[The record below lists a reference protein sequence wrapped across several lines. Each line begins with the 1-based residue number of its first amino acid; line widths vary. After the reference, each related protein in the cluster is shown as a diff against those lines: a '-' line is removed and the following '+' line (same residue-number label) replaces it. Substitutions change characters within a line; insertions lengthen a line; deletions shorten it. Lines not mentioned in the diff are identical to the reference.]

1 MGIQKEIILFISK
14 AGHKTFFEK
23 NNVESNG
30 LEKIKKFFDK
40 QNILWKKSM
49 CNIF

>member
-40 QNILWKKSM
+40 QNILWKKSIL
-49 CNIF
+49 NIF